1 LVLQKQLWYVDCSAV
16 YLVFLVPLTVRV
28 ALTWGVTAWV
38 LWVHNLSTL
47 TNYSVLAIES
57 AYGTRQACVEGLQ
70 WRWVGLKMIQTNPDD
85 RSTTMKVREIIP
97 DGPID
102 NVAKM
107 IETSPTVTAKIEL
120 MDDGG
125 YHTLACFPDTV
136 DPRGTVDS
144 SSKADSLP

>member
-1 LVLQKQLWYVDCSAV
+1 
-16 YLVFLVPLTVRV
+16 
-28 ALTWGVTAWV
+28 
-38 LWVHNLSTL
+38 
-47 TNYSVLAIES
+47 
-57 AYGTRQACVEGLQ
+57 
-70 WRWVGLKMIQTNPDD
+70 MIQTNPDD